1 MIVATAGHID
11 HGKTTLVKA
20 LTGVDTDRLPQE
32 KARGIS
38 IDLGFA
44 YWKLPEGPTVGFVD
58 VPGHERFVR
67 NMLAGV
73 CAIDMAL
80 LIIAADDGVMPQTRE
95 HLNILDLLEVRK
107 GLVVITKADRVDAA
121 RLHQVHADASEL
133 LAGTSLAGA
142 PVLAVSSMTGA
153 GLPELRQALTQ
164 AALAIRRTS
173 QSGQRLRYTVDRV
186 FTVTG
191 SGTVVTG
198 TVVAGAVKL
207 GDRLLVSPS
216 GTAVRV
222 RAIQKDG
229 SACEQAQAGERCAL
243 NLAGIERAQV
253 ERGDWVVDAAAHAP
267 TRLVDVQ
274 LNVLASE
281 AYALKHW
288 TPVHLHLGTSNM
300 TARVALRRGAPIEPG
315 AKSYARLLTDRPLV
329 ALHGDRFILRDQSAQ
344 RTLGGGVVVDA
355 FPAARRLPAEM
366 RQRQLD
372 ALSQASAAQALAALA
387 ACTSGAID
395 AASIARNFNLDE
407 NALAQAITQAGLV
420 TLGAAGRLRIVTP
433 QQAAAEEAKRK
444 PVAEPENPEHLRLWQ
459 LAQPL
464 LLQAGRKGLTLTQL
478 TEAMHAKLLVL
489 QDMLHRR
496 AKAGDAL
503 RVGETRFYLRGTIDE
518 FIVVAQEVA
527 RSKPEGRFTA
537 AHFRDAAGV
546 GRGLA
551 IEVLEVLDRLGVTQR
566 IADERILR
574 PRPLTGPAN
583 TAEQT
588 RPHD

>member
-1 MIVATAGHID
+1 
-11 HGKTTLVKA
+11 
-20 LTGVDTDRLPQE
+20 
-32 KARGIS
+32 
-38 IDLGFA
+38 
-44 YWKLPEGPTVGFVD
+44 
-58 VPGHERFVR
+58 
-67 NMLAGV
+67 
-73 CAIDMAL
+73 
-80 LIIAADDGVMPQTRE
+80 
-95 HLNILDLLEVRK
+95 
-107 GLVVITKADRVDAA
+107 
-121 RLHQVHADASEL
+121 
-133 LAGTSLAGA
+133 
-142 PVLAVSSMTGA
+142 
-153 GLPELRQALTQ
+153 
-164 AALAIRRTS
+164 
-173 QSGQRLRYTVDRV
+173 
-186 FTVTG
+186 
-191 SGTVVTG
+191 
-198 TVVAGAVKL
+198 
-207 GDRLLVSPS
+207 
-216 GTAVRV
+216 
-222 RAIQKDG
+222 
-229 SACEQAQAGERCAL
+229 
-243 NLAGIERAQV
+243 
-253 ERGDWVVDAAAHAP
+253 
-267 TRLVDVQ
+267 
-274 LNVLASE
+274 
-281 AYALKHW
+281 
-288 TPVHLHLGTSNM
+288 
-300 TARVALRRGAPIEPG
+300 
-315 AKSYARLLTDRPLV
+315 
-329 ALHGDRFILRDQSAQ
+329 
-344 RTLGGGVVVDA
+344 
-355 FPAARRLPAEM
+355 M

-420 TLGAAGRLRIVTP
+420 TLGATGRLRIVTP

-574 PRPLTGPAN
+574 PRPLTGLAN

-588 RPHD
+588 RPDD